1 MSAETTPDITETQ
14 DRPAYECKRLTVNGK
29 ARIQE
34 LAQFASMLVKY
45 ISTTRVVADR
55 AGRFI
60 GLKMTID
67 KRALDAASDDLNATL
82 RPEFSAIDSMD
93 AAAQQDAAARMKARI
108 DSNLDEAGFE
118 GMRVQIQLQPARA
131 RLVKVE
137 M

>member
-1 MSAETTPDITETQ
+1 MKTTRRVI
-14 DRPAYECKRLTVNGK
+14 NGK

-45 ISTTRVVADR
+45 IITTRVVADR
-55 AGRFI
+55 AGRFM

-67 KRALDAASDDLNATL
+67 RRALDAASDDLNATL
-82 RPEFSAIDSMD
+82 RPEFGAIDGMD
-93 AAAQQDAAARMKARI
+93 ADAQQDAAARMKARI

-131 RLVKVE
+131 RLVKVGL
-137 M
+137 

>member
-1 MSAETTPDITETQ
+1 MPMSDKKAG
-14 DRPAYECKRLTVNGK
+14 ALRLR
-29 ARIQE
+29 A
-34 LAQFASMLVKY
+34 LLVKY
-45 ISTTRVVADR
+45 ASSIWTDANR
-55 AGRFI
+55 ANRFM

-82 RPEFSAIDSMD
+82 RPEFGAIDDMD
-93 AAAQQDAAARMKARI
+93 AEAQQDAVALMKARI

-137 M
+137 L

>member
-1 MSAETTPDITETQ
+1 MSGETTPDITETQ

-45 ISTTRVVADR
+45 IITTRVVADR
-55 AGRFI
+55 AGRFM

-82 RPEFSAIDSMD
+82 RPEFGAIDGMD
-93 AAAQQDAAARMKARI
+93 AEVQQDAAARMKARI
-108 DSNLDEAGFE
+108 DSNLEDAGFE
-118 GMRVQIQLQPARA
+118 GMRVQIELQPARA
-131 RLVKVE
+131 RLVKVGL
-137 M
+137 

>member
-1 MSAETTPDITETQ
+1 MIGQDKLADERRRRAFAEQIASSAADM
-14 DRPAYECKRLTVNGK
+14 PAGL
-29 ARIQE
+29 RIV
-34 LAQFASMLVKY
+34 LMKY
-45 ISTTRVVADR
+45 VRKTRTDTDR
-55 AGRFI
+55 AGRVM

-67 KRALDAASDDLNATL
+67 RRALDAASDDLNATL
-82 RPEFSAIDSMD
+82 RPEFGAIDGMD

-137 M
+137 L